1 MNATIVSVICAAVAA
16 AVGVGGYFLGR
27 DKHLAQDAFWRGEV
41 NTQLDMILRMRRDVE
56 TLSKKVEAHSE
67 RIAKTEADIAEAH
80 RRIDRMC

>member
-41 NTQLDMILRMRRDVE
+41 NTKLDMILRI
-56 TLSKKVEAHSE
+56 LSMLPLLHWV
-67 RIAKTEADIAEAH
+67 
-80 RRIDRMC
+80 CCW